1 MASKPRSQGQAAP
14 GWAKRRASV
23 PEPRCYAA
31 RPSTTGVLLTDTTST
46 TKQSK
51 IWVIGGAALVA
62 AIGMA
67 AWLLGRPTESEE
79 IAANEI
85 PSEPAMAAAAK
96 PVESGPSLQVKPA
109 PSDPTAK
116 PETPT
121 PTTPPPA
128 ADDVDVFADAMPEFM
143 VDIHARVLDKKW
155 LGVEDQKK
163 LYTYGKEHRD
173 DARPQLLLAWD
184 ARNREWD
191 GMAITVYGTA
201 FRADPRA
208 RQDKKNLRDLVDLA
222 SNHEVER
229 VEFTDAEQIIRESFG
244 PDAIPIVEEQLAK
257 AEEMGQMAR
266 ATRLSHMRDT
276 LRGK

>member
-1 MASKPRSQGQAAP
+1 MLRRLRS
-14 GWAKRRASV
+14 
-23 PEPRCYAA
+23 PEF
-31 RPSTTGVLLTDTTST
+31 LLTVTTTT

-51 IWVIGGAALVA
+51 IWVIGGGALVA
-62 AIGMA
+62 AIGIA

-85 PSEPAMAAAAK
+85 PAEPATLPAATK
-96 PVESGPSLQVKPA
+96 PTDRGPSLQAKPA
-109 PSDPTAK
+109 PAEKPAAK
-116 PETPT
+116 TETPQ
-121 PTTPPPA
+121 PLA
-128 ADDVDVFADAMPEFM
+128 AGDDVDLFADAMPDFM

-163 LYTYGKEHRD
+163 LYNYGKEHRD

-208 RQDKKNLRDLVDLA
+208 RQDKSNLRDLIDLA
-222 SNHEVER
+222 SKHEVER
-229 VEFTDAEQIIRESFG
+229 VEFTDAEQIVKDSFG

-257 AEEMGQMAR
+257 AEELGQMAR
-266 ATRLSHMRDT
+266 AARLSHMRDT
-276 LRGK
+276 LRGN

>member
-1 MASKPRSQGQAAP
+1 LT
-14 GWAKRRASV
+14 V
-23 PEPRCYAA
+23 
-31 RPSTTGVLLTDTTST
+31 TTTT

-51 IWVIGGAALVA
+51 IWVIGGAAVVA

-67 AWLLGRPTESEE
+67 AWLLGRPTDSEE

-85 PSEPAMAAAAK
+85 PSEPAMAPAAAAATK
-96 PVESGPSLQVKPA
+96 PAEQGPTLQAKPA
-109 PSDPTAK
+109 PGQPVAK
-116 PETPT
+116 NEL
-121 PTTPPPA
+121 PPVAA
-128 ADDVDVFADAMPEFM
+128 ADDDVDLFADAMPEFM

-163 LYTYGKEHRD
+163 LYNYGKEHRD

-184 ARNREWD
+184 ARNRDWD

-222 SNHEVER
+222 SKHEVER
-229 VEFTDAEQIIRESFG
+229 VEFTDATQIIKDSFG

-257 AEEMGQMAR
+257 AEELGQVAR
-266 ATRLSHMRDT
+266 ATRLSHMRDE
-276 LRGK
+276 LRK

>member
-1 MASKPRSQGQAAP
+1 MLRRLRSP
-14 GWAKRRASV
+14 GV
-23 PEPRCYAA
+23 PLTV
-31 RPSTTGVLLTDTTST
+31 TTTT

-62 AIGMA
+62 AIGIA

-85 PSEPAMAAAAK
+85 PAEPAVLPSAAK
-96 PVESGPSLQVKPA
+96 PTDQGPSLQAKPA
-109 PSDPTAK
+109 PGAAIAASKIETPQPTA
-116 PETPT
+116 
-121 PTTPPPA
+121 A
-128 ADDVDVFADAMPEFM
+128 GDDVDLFADAMPDFM

-163 LYTYGKEHRD
+163 LYNYGKEHRD

-208 RQDKKNLRDLVDLA
+208 RQDKTNLRDLLDLA
-222 SNHEVER
+222 SKHEVER
-229 VEFTDAEQIIRESFG
+229 VEFKDAEQIVKDSFG
-244 PDAIPIVEEQLAK
+244 LDAIPVVEEQLAK
-257 AEEMGQMAR
+257 AEELGQMAR
-266 ATRLSHMRDT
+266 AARLSHMRDT
-276 LRGK
+276 LRGN

>member
-1 MASKPRSQGQAAP
+1 
-14 GWAKRRASV
+14 
-23 PEPRCYAA
+23 
-31 RPSTTGVLLTDTTST
+31 LTDTTTT

-51 IWVIGGAALVA
+51 VWVIGGAALVA

-85 PSEPAMAAAAK
+85 PSEPAMAPTAK
-96 PVESGPSLQVKPA
+96 PVEKGPSLQAKPA
-109 PSDPTAK
+109 PSDAPAK
-116 PETPT
+116 LEL
-121 PTTPPPA
+121 PPPA

-229 VEFTDAEQIIRESFG
+229 VEFTDAEQIIKESFG

-276 LRGK
+276 LRGSN